1 MSAPALSQPVL
12 VDTGPLVA
20 WLDRSDQDHRLCS
33 RFFAQVSGPLLSTWP
48 VLTEVCHLVPPDVAP
63 RFLEWVQIGGLQL
76 AELPAAALLSIGPWM
91 RQYGDLPM
99 DLADASLLWLA
110 QQSGIRSIAT
120 LDRRDFGVY
129 RLPGGGT
136 LHNVLDAAC

>member
-1 MSAPALSQPVL
+1 VSSSSFRGATL

-20 WLDRSDQDHRLCS
+20 WFYRSDQDHGASATLFLEHTRP
-33 RFFAQVSGPLLSTWP
+33 FVYTWP
-48 VLTEVCHLVPPDVAP
+48 VITEVCHLIPADVAP
-63 RFLEWVQIGGLQL
+63 RFLSWVALGGLSVADL
-76 AELPAAALLSIGPWM
+76 TGSALEVMASWM

-110 QQSGIRSIAT
+110 HEHGLRRIAT

-129 RLPGGGT
+129 RLSGGEG
-136 LHNVLDAAC
+136 LENLLEA

>member
-1 MSAPALSQPVL
+1 MSSSSYRGATL

-20 WLDRSDQDHRLCS
+20 WFDRSDQDHEACAS
-33 RFFAQVSGPLLSTWP
+33 FFLEHRGAFVSTWP
-48 VLTEVCHLVPPDVAP
+48 VLTEVCHLIPAAMAP
-63 RFLEWVQIGGLQL
+63 RFLEWVSLGGLSI
-76 AELPAAALLSIGPWM
+76 AELSGSALELMASWI

-110 QQSGIRSIAT
+110 HEHGLRRIAT

-129 RLPGGGT
+129 RLPGGDQLENL
-136 LHNVLDAAC
+136 LHP